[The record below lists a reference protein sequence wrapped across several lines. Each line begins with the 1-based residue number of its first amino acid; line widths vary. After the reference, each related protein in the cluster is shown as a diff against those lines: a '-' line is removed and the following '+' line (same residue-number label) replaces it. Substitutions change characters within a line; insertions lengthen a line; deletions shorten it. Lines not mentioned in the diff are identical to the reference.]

1 MPMGRFRHSDPKVA
15 EAVRNAAIF
24 DAFRGG
30 KGIREVSNKFK
41 LSVREVCSKLRRM
54 GVEYEDM
61 RPTLTAKTDDADAE
75 STSSYQNTMGA
86 IAGRRLVD
94 VADLIEALRKDGI
107 EVRGS
112 KGSSGRRV
120 TLVLHNPHTGRTANC
135 MPRGEVNQTYISNLF
150 KTLGIHRRLSGM

>member
-15 EAVRNAAIF
+15 EAVLNVAIF

-30 KGIREVSNKFK
+30 KGGIRAVSNEFK

-61 RPTLTAKTDDADAE
+61 RPTLTAKTDDAD
-75 STSSYQNTMGA
+75 STGLYQNTMGA